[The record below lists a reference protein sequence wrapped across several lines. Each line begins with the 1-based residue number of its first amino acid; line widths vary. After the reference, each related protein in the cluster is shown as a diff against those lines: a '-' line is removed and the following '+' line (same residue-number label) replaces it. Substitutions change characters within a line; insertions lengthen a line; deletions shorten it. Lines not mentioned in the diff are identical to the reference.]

1 MMLLKPMLKL
11 GKFRNRAMKALLGL
25 LFLVSCWT
33 ATAVHAQTVVTI
45 TTPVGDFSI
54 QLLDEST
61 PITVANFLNHVID
74 GRYNGTFIH
83 RTEPGFVIQG
93 GWLSY
98 SEEANTV
105 VPLTPDNAILNE
117 PLFSNTRGTV
127 AMAKVDGN
135 PNSATSQWFI
145 NLDDNTSLNGSNG
158 GFTVF
163 GFVLGDGMTVV
174 DQIANL
180 PAQPVINGLGFN
192 VPLIN
197 YGGGS
202 LQASNFVSIEAAI
215 TQPYHPNTYNES
227 RGRLNFKVDAGP
239 LGLIGL
245 SFVIESQEPAV
256 VIRALPETVIPLKYT
271 QPVFGSFDPATETL
285 LIPELAINGSVAY
298 RNLELQLS
306 NAEQLLFTLSNAEP
320 AQ

>member
-1 MMLLKPMLKL
+1 MLRKEMSKRIKFSSGVAKTL
-11 GKFRNRAMKALLGL
+11 GGL
-25 LFLVSCWT
+25 LLFVSCWLGSV
-33 ATAVHAQTVVTI
+33 AQAQTVVTV
-45 TTPVGDFSI
+45 TTPLGDFSI
-54 QLLDEST
+54 QLLDELA
-61 PITVANFLNHVID
+61 PITVSNFLNHVVD

-98 SEEANTV
+98 NPVSNNV
-105 VPLTPDNAILNE
+105 VPLTTDDPILNE
-117 PLFSNTRGTV
+117 PVVSNTRGTV

-145 NLDDNTSLNGSNG
+145 NLGDNTALDGSNG
-158 GFTVF
+158 GFSVF
-163 GFVLGDGMTVV
+163 GFVIGDGMTIV

-180 PAQPVINGLGFN
+180 PAQQVINGLGFN

-197 YGGGS
+197 YGGGG
-202 LQASNFVSIEAAI
+202 LQASNFVSVQTAI
-215 TQPYHPNTYNES
+215 TQPYHPNTYSES
-227 RGRLNFKVDAGP
+227 RNRLNFKVDAGP

-245 SFVIESQEPAV
+245 SFVIESQEPSV

-271 QPVFGSFDPATETL
+271 QSVFGTFDTATETL
-285 LIPELAINGSVAY
+285 RIPELAIGGSVAY

-306 NAEQLLFTLSNAEP
+306 DAQQLLFTLSNAEV
-320 AQ
+320 AE

>member
-1 MMLLKPMLKL
+1 MLGKEMLSNNKFGNGVAKAFGSLMMLASLWL
-11 GKFRNRAMKALLGL
+11 GSAAQ
-25 LFLVSCWT
+25 
-33 ATAVHAQTVVTI
+33 AQTVVTV
-45 TTPVGDFSI
+45 TTPLGDFSI
-54 QLLDEST
+54 QLFDELT
-61 PITVANFLNHVID
+61 PITVSNFLNHVVD

-98 SEEANTV
+98 NPLSNNV
-105 VPLTPDNAILNE
+105 VPLTTDDPILNE
-117 PLFSNTRGTV
+117 PLISNTRGTV
-127 AMAKVDGN
+127 AMAKVEGN

-145 NLDDNTSLNGSNG
+145 NLDDNSSLDGSNG

-163 GFVLGDGMTVV
+163 GVVIGDGMTLV

-180 PAQPVINGLGFN
+180 PAERVINGLGFN

-202 LQASNFVSIEAAI
+202 LQSSNFVSIQTAI

-227 RGRLNFKVDAGP
+227 RNRLNFKVNAGP

-245 SFVIESQEPAV
+245 SFVIESQEPSV

-271 QPVFGSFDPATETL
+271 QPVFSTFDTATETL
-285 LIPELAINGSVAY
+285 RVPELAIGGSVAY
-298 RNLELQLS
+298 RNLELQLTDPQ
-306 NAEQLLFTLSNAEP
+306 QLLFTLSNAE
-320 AQ
+320 AVQ